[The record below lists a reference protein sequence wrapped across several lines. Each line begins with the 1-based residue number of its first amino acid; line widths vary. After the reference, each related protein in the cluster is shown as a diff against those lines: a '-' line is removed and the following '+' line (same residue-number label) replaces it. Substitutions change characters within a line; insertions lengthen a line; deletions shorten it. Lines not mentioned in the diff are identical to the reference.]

1 MPCNVFVDGKRR
13 IAGLTLPQTPILEG
27 DRLHPSISA
36 ASIIA
41 KVSRDRIMEEL
52 GAIRPRYGFER
63 HRGYGTPTHMTV
75 LKQLGPLA
83 VHRHSFAP
91 VAATEHRQSMIFP
104 WPSER

>member
-1 MPCNVFVDGKRR
+1 MLARQRAVEALRVMPCNVFVDGKRR

-52 GAIRPRYGFER
+52 EPFVRVMDLRGTGVMARRP
-63 HRGYGTPTHMTV
+63 
-75 LKQLGPLA
+75 
-83 VHRHSFAP
+83 
-91 VAATEHRQSMIFP
+91 I
-104 WPSER
+104 